1 MATCKLMRTSARR
14 SWILLSESSLGRRS
28 FSYSSKTASSSPR
41 PQSHKPSIPAI
52 TLEEHFLTASSAAKL
67 GSSGNRPSP
76 LDALSRVTGRDLR
89 TGLTDVGPH
98 RLQSMDAAN
107 ISHQVLS
114 HGSLPAHPDRF
125 VGFAALPMGGPRGGA
140 EGAAARGHGAGAVEL
155 DVPIYIHPA
164 FPLEVVA
171 EAKYQG
177 NYDAF
182 SASCIGSWAY
192 GWHSDIAVH
201 ILRLYAS
208 GLFDAHPEVKL
219 VIGHMGETLPMMI
232 GRIGQW
238 QRGFSGAK
246 RSFEDVWKKNI
257 YVTTSGFFDVPP
269 LKLLLDTLPAD
280 HIMYS
285 VDYPFGSN
293 EQGAEF
299 LERIEKENVFEKYGG
314 EEAYRGFLRGNAEK
328 LLKLREKGITS
339 A

>member
-1 MATCKLMRTSARR
+1 MATCKFMRTSARR

-89 TGLTDVGPH
+89 TGLTDLGPAH

-114 HGSLPAHPDRF
+114 HGSLPAPPTPTEAIAINDELHAATTAHPDRF
-125 VGFAALPMGGPRGGA
+125 VGFATLPMGEPV
-140 EGAAARGHGAGAVEL
+140 EAARELRRAVTELGFVGALVDNHAQGRFYDDEAYWPLFGQAVEL

-171 EAKYQG
+171 KAKYQG

-192 GWHSDIAVH
+192 GWHSDIA
-201 ILRLYAS
+201 
-208 GLFDAHPEVKL
+208 
-219 VIGHMGETLPMMI
+219 
-232 GRIGQW
+232 
-238 QRGFSGAK
+238 
-246 RSFEDVWKKNI
+246 
-257 YVTTSGFFDVPP
+257 
-269 LKLLLDTLPAD
+269 
-280 HIMYS
+280 
-285 VDYPFGSN
+285 
-293 EQGAEF
+293 
-299 LERIEKENVFEKYGG
+299 
-314 EEAYRGFLRGNAEK
+314 
-328 LLKLREKGITS
+328 
-339 A
+339 